1 MASPSGPSNAASSA
15 SGTACVRANRWRA
28 AAGSGLPPGATGEEF
43 GTRMDASSAI
53 SACPSITVCF
63 PDAPSSSMISVM
75 DGVILPPE
83 LEQFAADAVAAGRY
97 RDTAEVVQAGVR
109 LLQTAEAEVAEFVAS
124 LEAARE
130 ESNRDGWVSLDDML
144 AEMDHIISETADR
157 QA

>member
-1 MASPSGPSNAASSA
+1 
-15 SGTACVRANRWRA
+15 
-28 AAGSGLPPGATGEEF
+28 
-43 GTRMDASSAI
+43 
-53 SACPSITVCF
+53 
-63 PDAPSSSMISVM
+63 MISVM

>member
-1 MASPSGPSNAASSA
+1 
-15 SGTACVRANRWRA
+15 
-28 AAGSGLPPGATGEEF
+28 
-43 GTRMDASSAI
+43 
-53 SACPSITVCF
+53 
-63 PDAPSSSMISVM
+63 MISIM

-144 AEMDHIISETADR
+144 AEMDQIISETADR